1 MAKEINKN
9 KIKIS
14 NGEKAFGVFNIC
26 FMLVM
31 MFIMFYP
38 MWHVVCASFSNPR
51 MLAAHEG
58 VLFIPKGWSLIA
70 YDLMMKN
77 PMILKGYGN
86 TFFVLFFGLLVNMV
100 MTCLAAYVLS
110 RRNVM
115 LNKPITLMIVFTMY
129 FGGGLIPTY
138 LNIMQLGLLDSLW
151 SLIIPG
157 AISTYNMIVLRTGFA
172 SVPESLEESAK
183 IDGASSLRILWQIII
198 PLSKAT
204 IAVIAL
210 YYAVA
215 HWNSWFN
222 AMLYLSDRE
231 KFPLQLILREILINN
246 DTSSMVGEGS
256 MAGQGGAGEASF
268 VSETVKYAVIIVSTV
283 PILCV
288 YPFIQKYFTK
298 GVMVGAVKG

>member
-1 MAKEINKN
+1 MHNEN
-9 KIKIS
+9 KIKTTA
-14 NGEKAFGVFNIC
+14 GEKAFNVFNII

-31 MFIMFYP
+31 MFVMFYP
-38 MWHVVCASFSNPR
+38 MWHVLCASFSDAR
-51 MLAAHEG
+51 LLSAHTG
-58 VLFIPKGWSLIA
+58 VLLWPEGYSVTA
-70 YDLMMKN
+70 YKLMMKN
-77 PMILKGYGN
+77 PMILRGYGN
-86 TFFVLFFGLLVNMV
+86 TLFILVFGLLLNMV

-115 LNKPITLMIVFTMY
+115 LNRVITIFIVFTMY
-129 FGGGLIPTY
+129 FNGGLIPTY
-138 LNIMQLGLLDSLW
+138 LNIKSLGLMDSLW
-151 SLIIPG
+151 AVIVPG

-183 IDGASSLRILWQIII
+183 IDGASSLRILWQIIL

-204 IAVIAL
+204 VAVICL

-215 HWNSWFN
+215 HWNSWFS
-222 AMLYLSDRE
+222 AMLYLNERE
-231 KFPLQLILREILINN
+231 LFPLQLILREILIQN
-246 DTSSMVGEGS
+246 DTSSMVTA
-256 MAGQGGAGEASF
+256 MDVGAGDSSF
-268 VSETVKYAVIIVSTV
+268 VSETVKYAVIIVSVV

>member
-1 MAKEINKN
+1 MHNEN
-9 KIKIS
+9 KIKTTA
-14 NGEKAFGVFNIC
+14 GEKAFNVFNII

-31 MFIMFYP
+31 MFVMFYP
-38 MWHVVCASFSNPR
+38 MWHVLCASFSDAR
-51 MLAAHEG
+51 LLSAHTG
-58 VLFIPKGWSLIA
+58 VLLWPEGYSVTA
-70 YDLMMKN
+70 YKLMIKN
-77 PMILKGYGN
+77 PMILRGYGN
-86 TFFVLFFGLLVNMV
+86 TLFILVFGLLLNMV

-115 LNKPITLMIVFTMY
+115 LNRVITIFIVFTMY
-129 FGGGLIPTY
+129 FNGGLIPTY
-138 LNIMQLGLLDSLW
+138 INIKSLGLMDSLW
-151 SLIIPG
+151 AVIVPG

-183 IDGASSLRILWQIII
+183 IDGASSIRILWQIIL

-204 IAVIAL
+204 VAVICL

-222 AMLYLSDRE
+222 AMLYLNERE
-231 KFPLQLILREILINN
+231 LFPLQLILREILIQN
-246 DTSSMVGEGS
+246 DTSSMVTA
-256 MAGQGGAGEASF
+256 MDVGAGDSSF
-268 VSETVKYAVIIVSTV
+268 VSETVKYAVIIVSVV